1 VLDPNVDAAA
11 VWVGLALASLAV
23 AGVVTE
29 LPGPTPPSADP
40 LARTVDAAAATD
52 HAATAAHPVAADA
65 VRVGPRSVAVR
76 GPGGTDHA
84 ALSYGPVTPARPGS
98 DLCRVARG
106 ARPTSLFADERA
118 LAAAARAARERDPA
132 WRETDRV
139 VARSVVWGEVD
150 VTLVC
155 A

>member
-23 AGVVTE
+23 GGVVTD
-29 LPGPTPPSADP
+29 LPRPTPPSADP
-40 LARTVDAAAATD
+40 LARTVDTAAATD
-52 HAATAAHPVAADA
+52 HAATASHPVAADA

-76 GPGGTDHA
+76 GPGGTDHET
-84 ALSYGPVTPARPGS
+84 LSYGPVTPVRSGT

-106 ARPTSLFADERA
+106 TRPSSAFAGERA
-118 LAAAARAARERDPA
+118 LAAAARAARDRDPT
-132 WRETDRV
+132 WTETDRV
-139 VARSVVWGEVD
+139 VARTVTWGEVD